1 MIFLLQSKHN
11 LQGNLKKVFC
21 LLLALSLFFWVG
33 KVKSDLIV
41 SLLPL
46 NAQSV
51 IRPVPLDWRD
61 DLDSHLLP

>member
-11 LQGNLKKVFC
+11 LQGNLKVFC
-21 LLLALSLFFWVG
+21 LLLALSLFFLVG
-33 KVKSDLIV
+33 KLKSDFIV

-61 DLDSHLLP
+61 DLDSHLLS

>member
-11 LQGNLKKVFC
+11 LQGNLKVFF
-21 LLLALSLFFWVG
+21 LLLALSLFFLVG
-33 KVKSDLIV
+33 KLKSDFIV